1 MLRYL
6 AAASLFAVALPLAT
20 SAVSAQERFGD
31 AALGALSG
39 AVVLGP
45 VGAVAGAVV
54 GYTTGPHIAHAWGL
68 RSSSHK
74 PARSASA
81 TVHPP
86 KGSPAPLPRP
96 RPNAPAAPAPAAN
109 TAPSANTTPPVRS
122 AGAAVDAPPVQGFE

>member
-68 RSSSHK
+68 NSSPHK
-74 PARSASA
+74 PARSTRA
-81 TVHPP
+81 TAHPT
-86 KGSPAPLPRP
+86 KGSLAPLPRP
-96 RPNAPAAPAPAAN
+96 RPNAPAAPAPAVN
-109 TAPSANTTPPVRS
+109 TAPSANSPPQFKS
-122 AGAAVDAPPVQGFE
+122 AGTAVDAPPVQGFE